1 MTHQAPD
8 RLFLDFQ
15 SAVAGRYSL
24 ERELGRGGMGVVY
37 LAREVRLDRPVA
49 IKLLP
54 PSKASDPHLRE
65 RFQREARTAAKL
77 SHPNII
83 PIHAVEEIGEFVFF
97 AMAYVEGETLT
108 ERVRRRGPL
117 APSDASRVLR
127 DVAWALAYAHGQGV
141 IHRDVKPDNILLESG
156 GRVLVADFGIAS
168 VVAGAGALATGEVVG
183 TPEFMSPE
191 RALGEAVDA
200 RSDLYSLG
208 IVAYFAC
215 SGTLPFEGEKATD
228 VLAKQ
233 VTQPAPAL
241 GTLAPLVPRRLAQ
254 AIDRCLAKDPAERP
268 AGPGALADQLS
279 HALEQRRDLPVAL
292 RAFVKHDARLD
303 GGGVLLYPFAMLFA
317 TPIAAYITGSPAV
330 RFFTLVSGY
339 TLVPLG
345 VLVNR
350 ARRLLNAG
358 FAHGDIGVAFKAEIE
373 RSREER
379 AYGLGHGGGPS
390 LFEKVLRW
398 ISATGLGTAALAL
411 SGLVLWAPP
420 WAQTDLLITFGWS
433 LFGGLSSGVGALIML
448 QRRRDVDAEFWGR
461 LWTGRLGRWM
471 FSVARLF
478 TGNKKAPASLTHR
491 PTELALGMAA
501 EQLYDSLPKVTRQ
514 DVRDLP
520 DVVHRLEQ
528 DAQKMRGRLE
538 ELQEALA
545 DVLHTAVSLEPARA
559 TRHDLTVADLR
570 AERDLVQQRLKDA
583 VAALETIRQ
592 NRQPREIGHDVVR
605 TLGWPALEPRLH
617 ESGAENVA
625 PPAVIPREPFV
636 VIVAECFHADRDGF
650 LQRSGGAHGEEV
662 MHLADRAGHVG

>member
-1 MTHQAPD
+1 MTHPPAD

-15 SAVAGRYSL
+15 AAIAGRYSL

-54 PSKASDPHLRE
+54 PSKASAPGLRE

-108 ERVRRRGPL
+108 ERVRNRGPL
-117 APSDASRVLR
+117 APSEASRVLR

-168 VVAGAGALATGEVVG
+168 VVAGAGALSTGEVVG

-191 RALGEAVDA
+191 QALGEAVDA

-208 IVAYFAC
+208 IVGYFAC
-215 SGTLPFEGEKATD
+215 SGTLPFEAEKATE

-233 VTQPAPAL
+233 VTEPAPPLANV
-241 GTLAPLVPRRLAQ
+241 APLVPRRLAQ
-254 AIDRCLAKDPAERP
+254 AIDRCLAKEPADRP
-268 AGPGALADQLS
+268 DGPAALAEQLS
-279 HALEQRRDLPVAL
+279 HALEQRRELPVAL

-303 GGGVLLYPFAMLFA
+303 GSGVLLWPFVMLVA
-317 TPIAAYITGSPAV
+317 TPIAGMLTQSVAV
-330 RFFTLVSGY
+330 GFMTLISGY

-345 VLVNR
+345 VLINR
-350 ARRLLNAG
+350 ARKLLNAG
-358 FAHGDIGVAFKAEIE
+358 FGHGDIGVAFKAEID

-390 LFEKVLRW
+390 WFERLLRW
-398 ISATGLGTAALAL
+398 IGGIGTGTAMVTLAIMNSIPL
-411 SGLVLWAPP
+411 GEYTLMTTFAWTLTIGVGSGM
-420 WAQTDLLITFGWS
+420 
-433 LFGGLSSGVGALIML
+433 GALIML

-461 LWTGRLGRWM
+461 FWTGRFGRWL
-471 FSVARLF
+471 FGVARMF
-478 TGNKKAPASLTHR
+478 TSAKALPASLTHR

-501 EQLYDSLPKVTRQ
+501 EQLYDTLPKETRQ
-514 DVRDLP
+514 QLRELP

-528 DAQKMRGRLE
+528 DAQRMRARLE
-538 ELQEALA
+538 ELQEALS
-545 DVLHTAVSLEPARA
+545 DVGQRGTPGTPDPAIGA
-559 TRHDLTVADLR
+559 RHDRIVADLS

-583 VAALETIRQ
+583 VAALETIRLNLLRLHAGTGSVRSLTTDLGLAREVARSISAQ
-592 NRQPREIGHDVVR
+592 VEGFREIEE
-605 TLGWPALEPRLH
+605 AL
-617 ESGAENVA
+617 
-625 PPAVIPREPFV
+625 
-636 VIVAECFHADRDGF
+636 
-650 LQRSGGAHGEEV
+650 
-662 MHLADRAGHVG
+662 

>member
-1 MTHQAPD
+1 MD

-15 SAVAGRYSL
+15 SAIAGRYSL

-54 PSKASDPHLRE
+54 PSKASDPKLRE
-65 RFQREARTAAKL
+65 RFLREARTAAKL

-83 PIHAVEEIGEFVFF
+83 PIHAVEEIGGFVFF
-97 AMAYVEGETLT
+97 AMAYIEGETLT

-117 APSDASRVLR
+117 APSEASRVLR

-141 IHRDVKPDNILLESG
+141 IHRDVKPDNILLENN

-168 VVAGAGALATGEVVG
+168 VVAGAGALSTGEVVG

-191 RALGEAVDA
+191 QALGEAVDA

-208 IVAYFAC
+208 IVGYFAC
-215 SGTLPFEGEKATD
+215 SAALPFEADKATD

-233 VTQPAPAL
+233 VTEPAPPLSAV
-241 GTLAPLVPRRLAQ
+241 APLVPRRLAQ
-254 AIDRCLAKDPAERP
+254 AIDRCLLKEPADRP
-268 AGPGALADQLS
+268 DGPAALADQLS

-303 GGGVLLYPFAMLFA
+303 GSGVLLYPFAMLVA
-317 TPIAAYITGSPAV
+317 TPLVGFWTGSVGAGFV
-330 RFFTLVSGY
+330 TLVAGY

-345 VLVNR
+345 VLINR

-358 FAHGDIGVAFKAEIE
+358 FGHGDIGVAFKAEID

-379 AYGLGHGGGPS
+379 AFGLGHGGGPS
-390 LFEKVLRW
+390 VFERILRW
-398 ISATGLGTAALAL
+398 VSGIGLGTAVFALAAFAGSDPESYPL
-411 SGLVLWAPP
+411 MMLLAWSMTGGIASG
-420 WAQTDLLITFGWS
+420 I
-433 LFGGLSSGVGALIML
+433 GALVML

-461 LWTGRLGRWM
+461 LWTGRLGRWL
-471 FSVARLF
+471 FGVARMF
-478 TGNKKAPASLTHR
+478 TGTKSLPASLTHR

-501 EQLYDSLPKVTRQ
+501 EQLYDTLPKETRRQ
-514 DVRDLP
+514 LRDLP

-528 DAQKMRGRLE
+528 DAQRMRARLE

-545 DVLHTAVSLEPARA
+545 DVGQRGSRDPSIGP
-559 TRHDLTVADLR
+559 RHDRIVADLS

-583 VAALETIRQ
+583 VAALETIRL
-592 NRQPREIGHDVVR
+592 N
-605 TLGWPALEPRLH
+605 LLRLH
-617 ESGAENVA
+617 AGTGSVHSLTTDLGLARDLARDIDAQVDGY
-625 PPAVIPREPFV
+625 REV
-636 VIVAECFHADRDGF
+636 EGE
-650 LQRSGGAHGEEV
+650 LQR
-662 MHLADRAGHVG
+662 